1 MFSTFPDEWPGAGLL
16 LLRVAGGLGLI
27 TQGIIWFGDKH
38 SRGPLTI
45 ALATLTA
52 AVGFLVLIGCLTR
65 LAAAVAAVVSV
76 LLLFPSF
83 PGPRV
88 GLFETPVTATLA
100 AVLAVALVCLG
111 PGAFS
116 LDARWFGQRE
126 VVIPKNPHRD
136 EI

>member
-1 MFSTFPDEWPGAGLL
+1 ML
-16 LLRVAGGLGLI
+16 
-27 TQGIIWFGDKH
+27 
-38 SRGPLTI
+38 
-45 ALATLTA
+45 ALAILMV

-65 LAAAVAAVVSV
+65 SAAAVAAVVSV
-76 LLLFPSF
+76 LILFPWF

-88 GLFETPVTATLA
+88 GLFETPATAILT

-136 EI
+136 QV